1 MRLEFLLTA
10 SFAALVTGTPAFA
23 QDSNEPA
30 QTQSAEQGGEEEAIV
45 ITGVRASLERAAD
58 VKRNAVQVV
67 DSIVAT
73 DIGKLPDPTT
83 AAALQRVP
91 GIQVSNDKNN
101 ELSGVRIRGL
111 PDISTTVDGREVIT
125 ATGRGFDLK
134 DVAAESLARVDV
146 FKSQTAD
153 QIEGGVAGAI
163 DLRLNK
169 PFNFRK
175 PTLVLSA
182 RQNYA
187 LSADEA
193 RPQFGVLATD
203 RFDTGAGEIGILVNG
218 SYSEARA
225 ERAFSSLTDR
235 RSSGVAPLNAPG
247 YLIPQVIQN
256 MPDIG
261 DVKRAQVNGSIQ
273 WQATPSLQAYVDG
286 LYTYFESTSGFAGF
300 NPQPFTTNSPG
311 RPQTSI
317 TDIVASND
325 CFDAR
330 VNANG
335 TNPTVSVIPDPADP
349 TKTISVLQPATVQR
363 VCDIKSARFNNI
375 VINQNSSSR
384 TTTQDNMMFG
394 GGLKFEQ
401 GPFTGTVDAAYQTS
415 SEYIQNVN
423 AEVGQRVSSLLL
435 ETDVDQGMRVT
446 IDPSIPLS
454 SANLS
459 LRNQFN
465 QNFTLTTGKL
475 FQARADGN
483 YEIDSF
489 LKKISAGVRYSDRKA
504 IQRDVQQTNPIANLG
519 FGNVGTASE
528 ANARLVSSL
537 PVSSDFLGVIGYA
550 PRLNGG
556 TEFLGVSPAYLR
568 SERGRNE
575 LRAMFGL
582 PLRRPDWDPT
592 RQFDASERTLAG
604 YVQGAYEFNLGGITL
619 DGVVGVRVINTD
631 RTISTNRRVAGV
643 LTPVTAETNDLDVLP
658 AATLRA
664 KLAEGLQTRL
674 TYSRSMRRP
683 EFGSLNPTLS
693 LVLVG
698 NPLLLN
704 SGNAGNPDLRPQK
717 SDSFDATAEYY
728 FKSGAI
734 AITAYYRSIKDRVIN
749 SVQKETIEGIEYN
762 ISRPRNVGQAELK
775 GIEASGQYF
784 FDFLPGALSGFGVMG
799 AFTYADT
806 KIKGSDQLAG
816 YALQGVSKYNYTAGL
831 IYDKAGLSGRL
842 IYTHR
847 SSYYDAD
854 ISGAVQLRPYDTS
867 RPVTDAYVPVLLQYV
882 RPAGRLDFSVGY
894 DVTEQLRID
903 VGGTN
908 ILRNYTRQYRGE
920 EYLNGTVFGDETTYT
935 IGARIKF

>member
-10 SFAALVTGTPAFA
+10 SLAALAAAPAFA
-23 QDSNEPA
+23 QENAEPA
-30 QTQSAEQGGEEEAIV
+30 QAQAAEQGAEEEAIV

-91 GIQVSNDKNN
+91 GIQVSNDNNN
-101 ELSGVRIRGL
+101 ELSNVRIRGL

-134 DVAAESLARVDV
+134 DVAAEALARVDV

-203 RFDTGAGEIGILVNG
+203 RFRTGIGEIGILVNG

-225 ERAFSSLTDR
+225 ERAFSSMTDR
-235 RSSGVAPLNAPG
+235 RSSAVAPLNTPG

-256 MPDIG
+256 MPDVG
-261 DVKRAQVNGSIQ
+261 DVKRGQVNGAIQ
-273 WQATPSLQAYVDG
+273 WQAAPSLEVYLDG
-286 LYTYFESTSGFAGF
+286 LYTYFQSTSGFAGF

-311 RPQTSI
+311 GVNTTI

-335 TNPTVSVIPDPADP
+335 TNPTIITRPDPNNP
-349 TKTISVLQPATVQR
+349 GQTITELQPSTVQR
-363 VCDIKSARFNNI
+363 LCDIKSARFNNI

-384 TTTQDNMMFG
+384 RTTQDNKMIG
-394 GGLKFEQ
+394 GGLKFDQ
-401 GPFTGTVDAAYQTS
+401 GRFSGTIDAAYQTS
-415 SEYIQNVN
+415 SEYIENVN
-423 AEVGQRVSSLLL
+423 AEVGQRVGSILL
-435 ETDVDQGMRVT
+435 ETDVDDGMRVT

-454 SANLS
+454 RANLS

-465 QNFTLTTGKL
+465 QNFTLTKGEL
-475 FQARADGN
+475 FQARADGS
-483 YEIDSF
+483 YEVGG
-489 LKKISAGVRYSDRKA
+489 LLRKIAAGVRYADRKA
-504 IQRDVQQTNPIANLG
+504 TQRGVQQTNPVANLD
-519 FGNVGTASE
+519 FGNIGTGSE
-528 ANARLVSSL
+528 ANARLVSTL
-537 PVSSDFLGVIGYA
+537 PLSPDFLGVIGHA

-556 TEFLGVSPAYLR
+556 MEFLGPNPAYLR

-575 LRAMFGL
+575 LRALFGL

-592 RQFDASERTLAG
+592 RQFDASEQTLAG
-604 YVQGAYEFNLGGITL
+604 YVQGNYEFDLGSITL
-619 DGVVGVRVINTD
+619 DGVVGVRLINTD
-631 RTISTNRRVAGV
+631 RTISTFRREDGV
-643 LTPVTAETNDLDVLP
+643 LTPVTAKTSDFDVLP

-664 KLAEGLQTRL
+664 KLPGGFQARL
-674 TYSRSMRRP
+674 TYSRAMRRP
-683 EFGSLNPTLS
+683 EFGSLNPTQS

-698 NPLLLN
+698 NPLLVN
-704 SGNAGNPDLRPQK
+704 NGTAGNPDLRPQK
-717 SDSFDATAEYY
+717 SESFDATAEYY

-734 AITAYYRSIKDRVIN
+734 AITGYYRSIKDRVI
-749 SVQKETIEGIEYN
+749 SSAALETIEGVDYL

-806 KIKGSDQLAG
+806 KIKGDDQLAG

-831 IYDKAGLSGRL
+831 LYDKAGLSGRL
-842 IYTHR
+842 VYTYR
-847 SSYYDAD
+847 SSYYQDD
-854 ISGAVQLRPYDTS
+854 LTGAVQVRPYDES
-867 RPVTDAYVPVLLQYV
+867 RPVEDPYIPVLLQYV

-908 ILRNYTRQYRGE
+908 ILRNYTKQYRGE